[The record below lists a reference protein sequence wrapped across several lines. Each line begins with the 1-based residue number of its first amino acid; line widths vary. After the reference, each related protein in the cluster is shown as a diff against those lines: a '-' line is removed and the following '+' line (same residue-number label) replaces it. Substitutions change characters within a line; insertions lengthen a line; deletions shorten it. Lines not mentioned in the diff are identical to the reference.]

1 MPLPL
6 IGVAAKVL
14 AGPVGSVLG
23 SVFSGV
29 AGSGGLGQ
37 VAGTLLSGPE
47 KLFKGIGKAFG
58 KLFGRKRKKPQMRC
72 PARPQPFRPPLARL
86 HEQFKGINDQLGKLG
101 EKLGKLLE
109 GLNQPAGNKFDNLG
123 IQDLMSTVNQSEEL
137 AQGTGVPANPMTAGL
152 QQALQALPDLL
163 GKLTGTQWGDPHVG
177 AGQSPGGAVGFDPQ
191 PDPPVPGDSVA
202 AAGNRIDGMMKQAE
216 QLMMS
221 DNKADQLKGQKMMQD
236 AQNMFQMMSNL
247 LKAQADMQKA
257 VIQNMRV

>member
-29 AGSGGLGQ
+29 AGGGGLGQ
-37 VAGTLLSGPE
+37 VAGALLSGPE
-47 KLFKGIGKAFG
+47 KLFPGIGKAFG

-72 PARPQPFRPPLARL
+72 PARPQPFRPPLTGLR
-86 HEQFKGINDQLGKLG
+86 EQFQGINDQLGKIG

-109 GLNQPAGNKFDNLG
+109 GLNTPTSAGG
-123 IQDLMSTVNQSEEL
+123 
-137 AQGTGVPANPMTAGL
+137 GVPANSPPGL
-152 QQALQALPDLL
+152 QPTPQLLQDVL
-163 GKLTGTQWGDPHVG
+163 GKLTGKQWGDPHVG
-177 AGQSPGGAVGFDPQ
+177 TGQHPGGAVGFDPQ
-191 PDPPVPGDSVA
+191 PDPPRPGDSVA
-202 AAGNRIDGMMKQAE
+202 AAGNKIDGMMKQAE

-221 DNKADQLKGQKMMQD
+221 DSKADQLKGQKMMQD
-236 AQNMFQMMSNL
+236 AQNLFQMMSNL